1 MLKQKM
7 IAVVAMM
14 TVSIFANADV
24 LPDAFSGKWISIKSS
39 KNFSVK
45 NELRNWFCN
54 DDNDISI
61 EDLWEKDKNFQI
73 FVIKFENNGFDVEE
87 SESGAYDYSKTNYQQ
102 FKLAQ
107 KSDNQISGKA
117 QVTQFIED
125 EDDKNVT
132 TTQPFKMQMEDDVLI
147 FKGRKYQRCES

>member
-14 TVSIFANADV
+14 TVSVFANADV

-45 NELRNWFCN
+45 NNLRDFYCN

-61 EDLWEKDKNFQI
+61 EDLWEEDKNFQI
-73 FVIKFENNGFDVEE
+73 FGIEFENNGFDVEE
-87 SESGAYDYSKTNYQQ
+87 IASGEYDVSGAKYQQ
-102 FKLAQ
+102 LKLAQ

-117 QVTQFIED
+117 RVTEFDD
-125 EDDKNVT
+125 ENVT